1 MDRKAF
7 LDQEAPAGYVAGIG
21 RGATGF
27 TTSAD
32 VGSASR
38 IVPDYDED
46 ANDDDDDLKNEGEID
61 ERGLLVR
68 GSVDND
74 DDEADKIY
82 DEVERRLSHKNKK
95 DNEVS
100 NAHPTVTSAFA
111 DLKRA
116 LSSVSDDQW
125 ANLPEVGDLTK
136 RNKRLRLLE
145 KLQQRFYAVP
155 DTLLVGGSSGGASES
170 TDFNSISKT
179 KDKLLSKQLD
189 SVVGTT
195 GEEPSS
201 SIDENDFIVDQTTDN
216 KIDDIRKGRLIFS
229 SLRKTEPLN
238 PNSWIAS
245 AKLEEQDNKF
255 STAKYLIENGCQKI
269 PRSVN
274 LWLENI
280 RLHHS
285 DGTKHCKLICG
296 QALKFN
302 PKSELLWLKAVDLE
316 HPSDFLSQRRILMKA
331 LESIPDSVGIWKKL
345 IDLEGEES
353 KKEDIKKLLSKA
365 VELCPKEWDFWL
377 SLINLSE
384 YSEAKSIINRARK
397 NMNDNYKIWITA
409 AKLEER
415 ENEDISEVRLS
426 KLMSKGVG
434 ELKKHTVDKLKLLS
448 KEEWLHE
455 ATVAESEGFLLTC
468 KAIVKT
474 ALQTEDENE
483 FKDDTEA
490 SIVDDWLSLADRF
503 SKFTETSN
511 NIFQFIISKYP
522 TKIDVWFKLLDSFKK
537 TKNKKPDP
545 RLFDYYEQM
554 IKVNEDEILYLMYAK
569 DLWKLNDD
577 VEKAKEVLE
586 RAGTLFPF
594 NESVWFARIKFAKY
608 TSGTSWIEESLA
620 ISTKMFQRISDKSS
634 AAWYKHIHI
643 LRCSYLK
650 NNKPVDEYLTTLCD
664 EALNKFPD
672 CGKLYLQKSQIL
684 QDVDTLA
691 VGVRRCAQFLPL
703 WINYADAVKSNP
715 VRARAILDNSITQNP
730 SSPLLWVERIR
741 FEKKLNNFDSARQ
754 LCTKALQ
761 KFPNDANLWIE
772 NLHLISKLSQR
783 KNAFMDALKKTNNSS
798 IILMNIGLF
807 FWIDGKFTKVRAWF
821 ERALNSEEGKL
832 NGDCWGWM
840 FKYLGLYGTKED
852 MDEFWQKFNDVYDE
866 INAGE
871 TWTKLLKSI
880 NMVRFDQPV
889 EFLGEVSNLLVSSTP
904 MLELKR

>member
-38 IVPDYDED
+38 IVPDNDYE
-46 ANDDDDDLKNEGEID
+46 DDDDDDGPKNEEEID

-68 GSVDND
+68 GGVDND

-82 DEVERRLSHKNKK
+82 DEVERRLSHKSKK
-95 DNEVS
+95 DKENS
-100 NAHPTVTSAFA
+100 DAQPSVTSAFA

-116 LSSVSDDQW
+116 LSSVSEDQW

-145 KLQQRFYAVP
+145 KSQQRFYAVP
-155 DTLLVGGSSGGASES
+155 DTLLVGGSNGGAGES

-189 SVVGTT
+189 SVVGNT
-195 GEEPSS
+195 GEGLTNQ
-201 SIDENDFIVDQTTDN
+201 IDENDFIIDQTTDN

-245 AKLEEQDNKF
+245 AKLEEQDRKF
-255 STAKYLIENGCQKI
+255 STAKSLIENGCQKI
-269 PRSVN
+269 PRSVS

-302 PKSELLWLKAVDLE
+302 PKSEQLWLKAVDLE

-331 LESIPDSVGIWKKL
+331 LESVPDSVGIWKKL
-345 IDLEGEES
+345 IELEGEES
-353 KKEDIKKLLSKA
+353 KEEDIKKLLSKA
-365 VELCPKEWDFWL
+365 VEFCPKEWDFWL

-397 NMNDNYKIWITA
+397 IMNDNYKIWITA

-415 ENEDISEVRLS
+415 ENEDISEAKLS
-426 KLMSKGVG
+426 RLMSKGVD
-434 ELKKHTVDKLKLLS
+434 ELKKHTVDKSKLLS
-448 KEEWLHE
+448 KEDWLHE
-455 ATVAESEGFLLTC
+455 ATIAEGEGFLLTC
-468 KAIVKT
+468 KAIVKI
-474 ALQTEDENE
+474 ALQTEEEDEFNI
-483 FKDDTEA
+483 DP
-490 SIVDDWLSLADRF
+490 SSSRVDDWLSLADGF

-511 NIFQFIISKYP
+511 NIFQIIISKYP
-522 TKIDVWFKLLDSFKK
+522 TKIDVWLKLLDSFKK
-537 TKNKKPDP
+537 TKNEKPDP
-545 RLFDYYEQM
+545 RLFEYYEQM
-554 IKVNEDEILYLMYAK
+554 VKINEDEIFYLMYAK
-569 DLWKLNDD
+569 DLWKLNTDID
-577 VEKAKEVLE
+577 KAKEVLE

-594 NESVWFARIKFAKY
+594 SESVWFARIKFAKY
-608 TSGTSWIEESLA
+608 TSGTSWVEESLA
-620 ISTKMFQRISDKSS
+620 VSTKMFQRISDNSS
-634 AAWYKHIHI
+634 AAWYKHIHL
-643 LRCSYLK
+643 LRCSYSK
-650 NNKPVDEYLTTLCD
+650 NGKPVDEYLTTLCD
-664 EALNKFPD
+664 EALDKFPD

-691 VGVRRCAQFLPL
+691 VGVRRCAQFIPL
-703 WINYADAVKSNP
+703 WINYAHAVKSNP

-741 FEKKLNNFDSARQ
+741 FEKQLNNFDSARQ

-761 KFPNDANLWIE
+761 KFPSDANLWIE
-772 NLHLISKLSQR
+772 NLHLISKISQR
-783 KNAFMDALKKTNNSS
+783 KNAFMDSLKKTNNSS

-807 FWIDGKFTKVRAWF
+807 FWIDGKFTKVKAWF
-821 ERALNSEEGKL
+821 ERALNSDEGKL

-840 FKYLGLYGTKED
+840 FKYFGLYGTED
-852 MDEFWQKFNDVYDE
+852 EMNEFLQKFSDVYDE

-871 TWTKLLKSI
+871 TWTKLSKSI
-880 NMVRFDQPV
+880 NRDRFDRPV
-889 EFLGEVSNLLVSSTP
+889 EFLGEVSNSLVSNTP